1 MKTNLNPACSRGRL
15 FLIVGNSGSGKD
27 SLLAEVLTQWPAA
40 ARPMIVPRRY
50 ITRTPHDSEP
60 YISVTGEQF
69 ERLRRANTFCL
80 SWQAYQIHYGI
91 PGADLEWMNQ
101 GRHVAVNVSR
111 TIISRARR
119 FEPDLKVVFVKVP
132 LELTR
137 HRLKSRFR
145 ESENDPSFRR
155 RLQRAREN
163 QILNGADLIVDNT
176 GSLGAGAKKLRD
188 YMLSFG

>member
-1 MKTNLNPACSRGRL
+1 MKANPNPECLRGRL

-40 ARPMIVPRRY
+40 ARPLIVPRRY
-50 ITRTPHDSEP
+50 ITRAPHDSEP

-69 ERLRRANTFCL
+69 ERLRHTNTFCL

-91 PGADLEWMNQ
+91 PGADLAWLNR

-111 TIISRARR
+111 TTISRARR

-137 HRLKSRFR
+137 QRLKSRLR
-145 ESENDPSFRR
+145 ESENTPSFRR

-163 QILNGADLIVDNT
+163 QILRDADLIVDNSA
-176 GSLGAGAKKLRD
+176 SLGAGAKKLRD
-188 YMLSFG
+188 YILSFG